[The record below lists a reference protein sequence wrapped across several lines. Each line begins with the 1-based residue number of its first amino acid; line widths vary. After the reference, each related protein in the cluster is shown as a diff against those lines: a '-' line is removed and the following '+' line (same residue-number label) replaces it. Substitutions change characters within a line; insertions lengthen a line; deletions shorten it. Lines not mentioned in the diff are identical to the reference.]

1 MAGLTLLEVML
12 ACFIVTSSTL
22 GILWLLMQQ
31 RVTLDQMQTRVV
43 AIQLLSDVA
52 NQSKQPLCAET
63 RNKTMSGWEKITEN
77 LLPHYRMTVRCV
89 KTGCTICIKNTI
101 HQEKAL
107 CASIVIAD
115 SPSLKCY

>member
-12 ACFIVTSSTL
+12 ACFILTASTL

-31 RVTLDQMQTRVV
+31 RITLDQMQARVV
-43 AIQLLSDVA
+43 ASQLLGDAV
-52 NQSKQPLCAET
+52 NPLKQPLCAVT
-63 RNKTMSGWEKITEN
+63 RHKTLIDWQKTTEN
-77 LLPHYRMTVRCV
+77 LLPHYRMTMQCV
-89 KTGCTICIKNTI
+89 KTRCAVCIKNTI

-115 SPSLKCY
+115 SPCLK